1 MLEEIAANAEVFTC
15 TADTTEPCDTV
26 DCSAFDL
33 YTAEFVLLPCRTPPA
48 IRIVIN
54 QEETPVLDETIDRS
68 RVIVVPQLLGL
79 VLNITLDQFEDAIG
93 LQVCVHT
100 YVIVF
105 DWCCIYSIPL
115 CHSRKSARP
124 KALCHPKKESSLNV
138 LVLLTCTCH
147 AMVYGALILR

>member
-1 MLEEIAANAEVFTC
+1 MLEEIAANAEFFTC

-93 LQVCVHT
+93 LQVGSLMRVDVETVSRKTFPGPSACFH
-100 YVIVF
+100 
-105 DWCCIYSIPL
+105 IPL
-115 CHSRKSARP
+115 
-124 KALCHPKKESSLNV
+124 
-138 LVLLTCTCH
+138 
-147 AMVYGALILR
+147 

>member
-100 YVIVF
+100 YDIVLGWF
-105 DWCCIYSIPL
+105 KWCCPL
-115 CHSRKSARP
+115 CQVVGRVLVQRHCVIPKR
-124 KALCHPKKESSLNV
+124 KAL
-138 LVLLTCTCH
+138 
-147 AMVYGALILR
+147 